1 MRKVTA
7 EVLVVVLVSVRVKF
21 AQKLSRAQSVKKL
34 RKDKFRKKL
43 LWFLSVVTV
52 F

>member
-7 EVLVVVLVSVRVKF
+7 EVLVVISVRVKF
-21 AQKLSRAQSVKKL
+21 AEKLSRAQRVKKL

-52 F
+52 C